1 MLVDYLATFL
11 GYLIGFG
18 VVGSLIVLVALVMY
32 LIIKDAKE
40 YE

>member
-11 GYLIGFG
+11 AYLIGFG
-18 VVGSLIVLVALVMY
+18 VIGSLIVLAALGMY

>member
-11 GYLIGFG
+11 AYLIGFG
-18 VVGSLIVLVALVMY
+18 VVGSLIVLVILVMY